1 MRVANGGPAGIICS
15 DPIFGNDRTIFMPC
29 CAFAAFIV
37 SQIVLGF
44 TVIKKSVLRSG
55 DDLNEVSINPATEW
69 RLIGGAPALP
79 LPARRRVGL
88 LTLALAASIEILLAA
103 GAVYGYHLHAHHHH
117 VASLRN
123 QTVCIRVRQEIR
135 GKKPWPL

>member
-1 MRVANGGPAGIICS
+1 
-15 DPIFGNDRTIFMPC
+15 MPC

-44 TVIKKSVLRSG
+44 AAIKRSVLGPG
-55 DDLNEVSINPATEW
+55 DDLNDVSSNPATEW

-79 LPARRRVGL
+79 LRPRRRVGL
-88 LTLALAASIEILLAA
+88 PTLALAASVEIMLAA

-117 VASLRN
+117 VASLKN
-123 QTVCIRVRQEIR
+123 QTVCIRAR
-135 GKKPWPL
+135 